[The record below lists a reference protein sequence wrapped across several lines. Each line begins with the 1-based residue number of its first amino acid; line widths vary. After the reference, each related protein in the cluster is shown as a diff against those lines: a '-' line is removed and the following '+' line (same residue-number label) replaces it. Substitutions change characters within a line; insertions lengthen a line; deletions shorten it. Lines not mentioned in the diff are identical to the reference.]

1 MRGCAVRF
9 VSLSLFVMLGW
20 AHASAPSPCSADK
33 APVPD
38 AAALAAKLEK
48 LKSDVYPTEYGDLDT
63 PEKRQLL
70 ARRMLAATGSIASA
84 SVDRYAL
91 LDQACALSISA
102 SDLATAFSAIDQVDR
117 WFAIDVRE
125 RKVAALL
132 AIASDPPPSISPQ
145 IAAAALSL
153 CLDSIHVGDAPTASR
168 LLELTEEHAHVTED
182 GAMIPEPREA
192 RAALADYRRVE
203 PAMERL
209 RADPENP
216 EANLAAGSYYCFVLG
231 DFERGAACLSRSSDE
246 ALRAL
251 ALAELVPPST
261 GAQQSELGGGWRAYA
276 ETQEGAVRQGA
287 LRRAKH
293 WYDEARLLI
302 RPGDL
307 DRIALDNRIR
317 EVDELMAQAAA
328 DAAADAAAEAA
339 VEPPAAPAPAN
350 DADEHAALVRALK
363 AQDDAEAAAR
373 AALEAWLPEER
384 ARLVK
389 ALPKSRRPSKASS
402 ARSAAARTYGKDAI
416 AIVRDLGLLWLA
428 RHQSEGGYWSCAAFD
443 VECDGEEGVCDGL
456 GRPQFDVGVT
466 GLALLCFVRSGHGP
480 IDGPYAPAVRA
491 GLRYLVDVQSPDG
504 NFDVADTVN
513 YTYSHF
519 IATLAMVEAF
529 ALTRDESY
537 GASAAKALR
546 HTSSIRN
553 PGAAWRYAASSP
565 EMVKGRMNDVSVT
578 SWALMGLEAARACGM
593 DVDPE
598 LLAEPLLFVD
608 EMTDPITG
616 VTGYHDRGGRPART
630 EQALVHWPPD
640 QSEAMTAAGVLC
652 RLYVDPKLGL
662 PGTKEMVEKGRA
674 VLADM
679 PPLWDDEL
687 PGRRDFYYWRHATE
701 ALARSGGR
709 EWKDWKQNLAM
720 VLVEHVERTGDELG
734 SWQPKVDPWGE
745 FGGRVYSTSMMVLSA
760 TAAAAHP

>member
-1 MRGCAVRF
+1 MRGCAVRS

-20 AHASAPSPCSADK
+20 AHASAPSLCSADK

-102 SDLATAFSAIDQVDR
+102 SDLATAFTAIDQVDR

-132 AIASDPPPSISPQ
+132 AIASDPPPSISSQ

-153 CLDSIHVGDAPTASR
+153 CLDSIHIGDAPTASR

-182 GAMIPEPREA
+182 GAMIPDPREA

-209 RADPENP
+209 RADPEDP
-216 EANLAAGSYYCFVLG
+216 EANLAAGSYYWFVLG

-261 GAQQSELGGGWRAYA
+261 GAQQSELGGKWRAYA
-276 ETQEGAVRQGA
+276 ESQEGTVRQGA

-317 EVDELMAQAAA
+317 EVDELLAQAAA
-328 DAAADAAAEAA
+328 DPSAAAA
-339 VEPPAAPAPAN
+339 VEPPAAPAPVS
-350 DADEHAALVRALK
+350 DEDEHAALVRALK

-389 ALPKSRRPSKASS
+389 ALPKSRRPAKASS
-402 ARSAAARTYGKDAI
+402 AKMSAPRTYGKDAI

-428 RHQSEGGYWSCAAFD
+428 RHQSEGGYWSCGAFD
-443 VECDGEEGVCDGL
+443 VECDGDEGVCDGL

-466 GLALLCFVRSGHGP
+466 GLALLCFLRSGHGP
-480 IDGPYAPAVRA
+480 IDGPYAPVVRA
-491 GLRYLVDVQSPDG
+491 GLRYLSDVQSPDG

-565 EMVKGRMNDVSVT
+565 EMVNGRMNDVSAT
-578 SWALMGLEAARACGM
+578 TWALMGLAAARTCGLE
-593 DVDPE
+593 VDSSV
-598 LLAEPLLFVD
+598 LDEPMVFVE
-608 EMTDPITG
+608 EMTDPTNG
-616 VTGYHDRGGRPART
+616 RTGYFERNGRPART
-630 EQALVHWPPD
+630 EPGRLLWPDD

-652 RLYVDPKLGL
+652 RLYVDPQLSR
-662 PGTKEMVEKGRA
+662 PGNREMVEMGCV
-674 VLADM
+674 VLGKM
-679 PPLWDDEL
+679 PPLWHDDW

-701 ALARSGGR
+701 VLARFGGR
-709 EWKDWKQNLAM
+709 EWRDWKQSLAM
-720 VLVEHVERTGDELG
+720 VLVEHVERTGEELG
-734 SWQPKVDPWGE
+734 SWPQEVDPWGE

-760 TAAAAHP
+760 SAAAARP